1 MTTASRRRLS
11 RRLVPVLALAGA
23 TMLALSACS
32 GGGGGAATGAT
43 KFTYLHVT
51 EDPATPAIIKE
62 LAGNECSA
70 ANKALPFDDQNIAQ
84 AQLDQKVQLLA
95 GQKALPTM
103 FSAGGAPTV
112 TQSLDKSGQL
122 VDIDAQL
129 TKLGVAD
136 DILPAAKSTIKA
148 LYGGKMVALPYQFN
162 IEGFWYNKKLFAA
175 NGLSIPTTWDEL
187 LADAK
192 ALNDAGVQPFATG
205 ASGQGWPITRLISG
219 YAFRELGPDAMA
231 NVRDGKAK
239 LTDPAYVKAAQ
250 AVADLGAKGY
260 LGKAPE
266 AVDYNTIISDFL
278 TGKAG
283 IMYMGSWVLPNFADA
298 TADKIGADNIGFF
311 PFPTVPGG
319 KGTIDQ
325 LPANVGVPTALSKSA
340 YNDKVG
346 AWTKCIA
353 QNFGSAALAKSGQI
367 SGFKVNTPVKTDA
380 LTSLVQQKIA
390 STTTSVVWF
399 ETYFSAKAS
408 TTSWNNIASLV
419 DGKISADDFMKLV
432 QADL

>member
-1 MTTASRRRLS
+1 MTTASRRRVS
-11 RRLVPVLALAGA
+11 RRLIPVLAVAGA
-23 TMLALSACS
+23 TLLALSAC
-32 GGGGGAATGAT
+32 GTGAGAGT
-43 KFTYLHVT
+43 GNGKFTYLHVT

-62 LAGNECSA
+62 LAGNECTA
-70 ANKALPFDDQNIAQ
+70 ENKSLPYDDQTIAQ

-103 FSAGGAPTV
+103 FSAGGAPAV
-112 TQSLDKSGQL
+112 TQSLDKAGSL
-122 VDIDAQL
+122 VDVDAAL

-136 DILPAAKSTIKA
+136 NVLPAAKSTIKA
-148 LYGGKMVALPYQFN
+148 LYGGNDIALPYQFN
-162 IEGFWYNKKLFAA
+162 IEGFWYNKKIFTA
-175 NGLSIPTTWDEL
+175 NGLTVPTTWDEL
-187 LADAK
+187 VADAK
-192 ALNDAGVQPFATG
+192 VLNGAGVQPFATG

-219 YAFRELGPDAMA
+219 YAFREIGPSAMA
-231 NVRDGKAK
+231 DIRDGTSK

-283 IMYMGSWVLPNFADA
+283 IMYMGSWVLPNFADT
-298 TADKIGADNIGFF
+298 TANKIGADNIGFF

-319 KGTIDQ
+319 KGSIDQ
-325 LPANVGVPTALSKSA
+325 LPANIGVPTALSKSA
-340 YNDKVG
+340 YTDRVG

-353 QNFGSAALAKSGQI
+353 KNFGSAALKKSGQI
-367 SGFKVNTPVKTDA
+367 SGFKVNTPVTTDA
-380 LTSLVQQKIA
+380 LTTLVQDKIA
-390 STTTSVVWF
+390 STKTSVVWF
-399 ETYFSAKAS
+399 ETYFSPKAS

-419 DGKISADDFMKLV
+419 DGKMSADDFMKLV
-432 QADL
+432 QADQ